1 MELKI
6 TNYETTVIKGV
17 VTNVFIGTAEGIDF
31 VADFSSSEYCGAE
44 WSNGAT
50 KGNGFDTLYEK
61 YGDDFT
67 ISIGQWWDIY
77 SDVLE
82 ELCFGIEHKVNVC
95 YEHALKKEVA

>member
-1 MELKI
+1 MKYIDDKNRKESKIINYNWIDKTELGLQ
-6 TNYETTVIKGV
+6 V
-17 VTNVFIGTAEGIDF
+17 
-31 VADFSSSEYCGAE
+31 S
-44 WSNGAT
+44 
-50 KGNGFDTLYEK
+50 
-61 YGDDFT
+61 DDFT